1 MPRGA
6 IGLLGPNGAGK
17 STLLKTIMGFIPP
30 VRGTALVF
38 GHDCARQGAEVRQRI
53 GYMPEEDTYIPGMS
67 AVEFVSY
74 CGLLCGLPAKEAMLR
89 AHQVLHY
96 CGLGEARYRK
106 VDTYSTG
113 MRQRIKLAQA
123 LVHDPDLLFLD
134 EPTNGL
140 DPLGRK
146 AMLDL
151 IHDVTHNKEISVI
164 LSSHLLPDVEMVCD
178 HVMVLFQGNGT
189 SGRIRISSSG
199 AEIYIVR
206 LKGDTEPFVKVLG
219 ERGIAISPKRDGFC
233 GSSDEKPGYRRH
245 FRGRARRR
253 TQIRH
258 ITREEMTLKK
268 CSPRPFIR
276 PTAITKITP
285 HRGLRKK
292 PPCQSVNKP
301 PLRRRLPAA
310 DADLDDH
317 RRPGRPPCLASEMV
331 QSGAAF
337 RPASVCRQGCNL
349 PLREPG
355 IVAVDGFP
363 NQLGSKILTIN
374 DEFYLNFYTRRCSRV
389 FDHLDRRGGSDPSDR
404 RTGAHPLPLQTHHAA
419 GLPVRQG
426 AVALTY
432 LYSVTLIPALL
443 LVFLYA
449 FSMRTGAIC
458 GSSGF

>member
-1 MPRGA
+1 MESTSALEITNLTVKLASKTILQDITVEMPRGA

-178 HVMVLFQGNGT
+178 HVMVLFQGKLAT
-189 SGRIRISSSG
+189 SGRIQDLKQLAQKS
-199 AEIYIVR
+199 YIVR

-219 ERGIAISPKRDGFC
+219 ERGIAISPKRDGFLRILLTKNL
-233 GSSDEKPGYRRH
+233 DTDAIFEA
-245 FRGRARRR
+245 ARDSG

-258 ITREEMTLKK
+258 ITREEMTLKEV
-268 CSPRPFIR
+268 FAA
-276 PTAITKITP
+276 AIHSTNGD
-285 HRGLRKK
+285 HE
-292 PPCQSVNKP
+292 NH
-301 PLRRRLPAA
+301 PAPEA
-310 DADLDDH
+310 
-317 RRPGRPPCLASEMV
+317 
-331 QSGAAF
+331 
-337 RPASVCRQGCNL
+337 
-349 PLREPG
+349 
-355 IVAVDGFP
+355 
-363 NQLGSKILTIN
+363 
-374 DEFYLNFYTRRCSRV
+374 
-389 FDHLDRRGGSDPSDR
+389 
-404 RTGAHPLPLQTHHAA
+404 
-419 GLPVRQG
+419 
-426 AVALTY
+426 
-432 LYSVTLIPALL
+432 
-443 LVFLYA
+443 
-449 FSMRTGAIC
+449 
-458 GSSGF
+458 